1 MSKRVVIAVGLIA
14 AALALS
20 CATLGKVKN
29 VGQTLIGYLEEAEA
43 LHAENGD
50 YAAPLDK
57 ALQLWSDKR
66 ELLGVI
72 LAITGVF
79 LISTHGDPAHLVNN
93 LIVQLAAGTILEK
106 RIGHIRYA
114 VVYVLSGLVGNLA
127 SVGADWLS
135 GSYGYSVGASG
146 AVFGVLG
153 ALIFLITRMT
163 VRSLRRQKHSS
174 VWYQGGGAGSGD
186 RAGRKYRSLLLRTG
200 IMTAYLVYSGWSNPV
215 INQAAHIGG
224 LVCGFILC
232 AVLMMTRPDV
242 DLNELL
248 Q

>member
-1 MSKRVVIAVGLIA
+1 VAGTA
-14 AALALS
+14 AGGGGRA
-20 CATLGKVKN
+20 G
-29 VGQTLIGYLEEAEA
+29 EA
-43 LHAENGD
+43 L
-50 YAAPLDK
+50 YARGALYAPLILKGQDFY
-57 ALQLWSDKR
+57 R
-66 ELLGVI
+66 LLS
-72 LAITGVF
+72 AVF
-79 LISTHGDPAHLVNN
+79 LHADAAHLVNN
-93 LIVQLAAGTILEK
+93 MIVQFAAGTILE
-106 RIGHIRYA
+106 RRAGHAGYA
-114 VVYVLSGLVGNLA
+114 AVYLLSGIAGNLV
-127 SVGADWLS
+127 SVGTDYQS

>member
-1 MSKRVVIAVGLIA
+1 MMDKQNSFYGTSRRGTDGTNLPLVNYVLFAVNVLVFLAGTA
-14 AALALS
+14 AAGGGMTGEMFYARGALY
-20 CATLGKVKN
+20 APLILK
-29 VGQTLIGYLEEAEA
+29 GQGFYRLLTAVF
-43 LHAENGD
+43 LHA
-50 YAAPLDK
+50 
-57 ALQLWSDKR
+57 
-66 ELLGVI
+66 
-72 LAITGVF
+72 
-79 LISTHGDPAHLVNN
+79 DPAHLVNN
-93 LIVQLAAGTILEK
+93 MIVQLAAGTILEK
-106 RIGHIRYA
+106 RIGHIRYV
-114 VVYVLSGLVGNLA
+114 VVYVLSGLAGNLA

-174 VWYQGGGAGSGD
+174 VWYQGGGVGSGD
-186 RAGRKYRSLLLRTG
+186 LAGRKYRSLLLRTG

-224 LVCGFILC
+224 LLCGFILC
-232 AVLMMTRPDV
+232 AVLMMTGPDV

>member
-1 MSKRVVIAVGLIA
+1 MMEKQKSIYGM
-14 AALALS
+14 
-20 CATLGKVKN
+20 
-29 VGQTLIGYLEEAEA
+29 
-43 LHAENGD
+43 
-50 YAAPLDK
+50 
-57 ALQLWSDKR
+57 SDKR
-66 ELLGVI
+66 PARSSIPMVNYALIAVNVL
-72 LAITGVF
+72 VF
-79 LISTHGDPAHLVNN
+79 LAGTAAAGGGMTGEMLYARGALYAPLILKGQGFYRLLTAVFLHADPAHLVNN
-93 LIVQLAAGTILEK
+93 MIVQLAAGTILEK

-114 VVYVLSGLVGNLA
+114 VVYVLSGLAGNLV
-127 SVGADWLS
+127 SVGADWMS